1 MSGMLARL
9 KFNINCKGGE
19 TRRGKVKLK
28 QSPAPTEMGNPA
40 GGEEEKKRK
49 TSKDAS
55 VAIKAEE
62 ELHSQKVQ
70 SFKAV
75 RP

>member
-1 MSGMLARL
+1 MLARL

-40 GGEEEKKRK
+40 GGEEVKKK
-49 TSKDAS
+49 TLKDAS

-75 RP
+75 WP